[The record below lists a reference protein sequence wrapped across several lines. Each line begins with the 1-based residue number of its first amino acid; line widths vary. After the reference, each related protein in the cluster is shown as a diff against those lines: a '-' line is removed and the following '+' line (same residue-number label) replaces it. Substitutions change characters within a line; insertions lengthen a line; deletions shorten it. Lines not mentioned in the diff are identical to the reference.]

1 VLPVSTPFSLLP
13 CESAHGPDDVCLF
26 LSLSDVRARI
36 ARERVPTTCNSGS
49 RPLSR
54 VSPDRALA
62 IRLRCSLWHLH
73 LESRYPRNER
83 YALIRNSYEGAL
95 RHAIRTDYVIA
106 LIGETLSRTKTRK
119 LADHAVTF
127 DDNLLTQLVS
137 DHPFPAS
144 NGDRFGRL
152 IIDRDKVNKRVGP
165 VRWRL
170 ECWHIDNFVDEHT
183 KIRQFSKH

>member
-1 VLPVSTPFSLLP
+1 MLSFTPKRSVRTQELKDSEFKRTINLAP
-13 CESAHGPDDVCLF
+13 NSASHILE
-26 LSLSDVRARI
+26 SLSPYA
-36 ARERVPTTCNSGS
+36 S
-49 RPLSR
+49 PLDS
-54 VSPDRALA
+54 
-62 IRLRCSLWHLH
+62 IWHLH
-73 LESRYPRNER
+73 LESRYARNKR
-83 YALIRNSYEGAL
+83 HALVRNSDEGTL
-95 RHAIRTDYVIA
+95 RHTIRTDYVVA
-106 LIGETLSRTKTRK
+106 LVRETFSRTKTRK

-152 IIDRDKVNKRVGP
+152 IINRNKVNKRVGS

-170 ECWHIDNFVDEHT
+170 QCWHIDNFVDEHT